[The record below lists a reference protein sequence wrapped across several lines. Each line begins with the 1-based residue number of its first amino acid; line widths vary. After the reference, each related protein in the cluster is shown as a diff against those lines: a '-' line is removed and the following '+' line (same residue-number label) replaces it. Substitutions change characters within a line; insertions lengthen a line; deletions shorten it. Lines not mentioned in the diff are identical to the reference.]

1 MSSRKSSLLVQDI
14 LESGKKI
21 LTYTQD
27 QSFDEFINDDKTID
41 AVIRN
46 FEIIGE
52 AANRL
57 PEEFRDLHST
67 IDWHKIRGFRNR
79 IVHDYFGIDYA
90 IVWEIKTNYLPHLLE
105 ELSTLHL

>member
-1 MSSRKSSLLVQDI
+1 MSKRTPELLIEDI
-14 LESGKKI
+14 LESCNNVMD
-21 LTYTQD
+21 YTKRI
-27 QSFDEFINDDKTID
+27 SFDDFVADQKTID

-57 PEEFRDLHST
+57 PEEYKDSHPE
-67 IDWHKIRGFRNR
+67 IDWFRIRGFRNR

-90 IVWEIKTNYLPHLLE
+90 IVWQIKENYLPQLIANLGK
-105 ELSTLHL
+105 LQS